1 MEIYK
6 NQFRQKRD
14 SYEACSLTWN
24 TRSITVAFLPFKKF
38 MKVELLKLAHARSG
52 DKGDT
57 ANVGVIALRD
67 EFYPLIVREVTAEKV
82 KQHFGAMVKGEVERF
97 ELPNLNALNFLLH
110 ESLGGGGTLS
120 LMTDA
125 QGKTFSTALLRMKI
139 EITETEAKDLG
150 AL

>member
-1 MEIYK
+1 
-6 NQFRQKRD
+6 
-14 SYEACSLTWN
+14 
-24 TRSITVAFLPFKKF
+24 

-57 ANVGVIALRD
+57 ANVGVIALKD
-67 EFYPLIVREVTAEKV
+67 EFYPMLVREVTAEKV
-82 KQHFGAMVKGEVERF
+82 KAHFGAMVKGAVERF

-139 EITETEAKDLG
+139 DVSDEEARDLG
-150 AL
+150 LL